1 MLLPDNFKEEVQEN
15 KRLRVLNDK
24 VEPLIEITSIPGQD
38 SNVDLL
44 NLDWE
49 ITEANEE
56 GLNFKLKYKDP
67 LEIS

>member
-15 KRLRVLNDK
+15 KRLRVLNDQ